1 MKFEAVIDDQPIEL
15 ELLEESG
22 EVKFEDESHPYSF
35 SQQEN
40 GRYLL
45 RIGTKLHKID
55 NIEYDK
61 HTVTFTLNGNWHSVK
76 VRNEQDLLLDRLGF
90 KTVGEIG
97 EGELNAPMP
106 GKILEIL
113 VSEGDEVELGDP
125 VAILEAM
132 KMENELKAPI
142 KGTVSSIAV
151 DEGDSLEKNALILE
165 IEASG

>member
-1 MKFEAVIDDQPIEL
+1 MKFEAIIDDQTREL

-22 EVKFEDESHPYSF
+22 EVAFEDEIRSYNF

-45 RIGTKLHKID
+45 RMGTKLYQID
-55 NIEYDK
+55 NVEYDK
-61 HTVTFTLNGNWHSVK
+61 HTVSFTLNGNWHTVD

-90 KTVGEIG
+90 KRAGEIG

-106 GKILEIL
+106 GKILEVL
-113 VSEGDEVELGDP
+113 VNEGDEVELGSP

-142 KGTVSSIAV
+142 DGVISSIAV
-151 DEGDSLEKNALILE
+151 AKGDSLEKDALILE

>member
-1 MKFEAVIDDQPIEL
+1 MKFEALIDDQTTEL
-15 ELLEESG
+15 ELFEDTG
-22 EVKFEDESHPYSF
+22 EVKFEDEKKPYRF
-35 SQQEN
+35 KRQKN

-45 RIGTKLHKID
+45 RMGTKLYKID
-55 NIEYDK
+55 NVEYDK
-61 HTVTFTLNGNWHSVK
+61 HTVTFTVNGYWCEVD

-90 KTVGEIG
+90 KRPGEIG

-106 GKILEIL
+106 GKILEVL

-142 KGTVSSIAV
+142 KGVVSSIAV
-151 DEGDSLEKNALILE
+151 EQGDSLEKDALILE